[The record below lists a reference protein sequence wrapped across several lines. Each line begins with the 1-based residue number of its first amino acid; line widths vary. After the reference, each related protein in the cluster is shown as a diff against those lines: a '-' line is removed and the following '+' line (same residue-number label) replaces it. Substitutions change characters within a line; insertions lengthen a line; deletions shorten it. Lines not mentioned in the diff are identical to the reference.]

1 MFVVVYVIQCYDKV
15 KITYEIMIDSILEVA
30 VEAAVEVVEAIATN
44 VNIGSFFSSSEQKI
58 KIDQTVIQIDNDNKE
73 WKQYLL
79 DQDIDLSQ
87 SILDTNYQV
96 VLFYKNNLIKN
107 LKKDKYFEKLI
118 KIRRK
123 IYLFIQ
129 SSQLDT
135 IESFQ
140 QKLHNLKLISDE
152 FNNNSNLLTY
162 ISSMKKEL
170 LI

>member
-1 MFVVVYVIQCYDKV
+1 MQ
-15 KITYEIMIDSILEVA
+15 
-30 VEAAVEVVEAIATN
+30 
-44 VNIGSFFSSSEQKI
+44 
-58 KIDQTVIQIDNDNKE
+58 
-73 WKQYLL
+73 LL
-79 DQDIDLSQ
+79 Q
-87 SILDTNYQV
+87 SILDTNYQA
-96 VLFYKNNLIKN
+96 VLFYKNNLVKN

-135 IESFQ
+135 IENFQ

-162 ISSMKKEL
+162 ISRMEKEL
-170 LI
+170 SI

>member
-1 MFVVVYVIQCYDKV
+1 
-15 KITYEIMIDSILEVA
+15 MIDSILEVA
-30 VEAAVEVVEAIATN
+30 VEVIEAVATN
-44 VNIGSFFSSSEQKI
+44 VNIGSFFSSSGQKI

-73 WKQYLL
+73 WKQHLL
-79 DQDIDLSQ
+79 DKDIHLLQ
-87 SILDTNYQV
+87 SILDINYQV
-96 VLFYKNNLIKN
+96 VLFYKNNLVKN

-162 ISSMKKEL
+162 ISRMKKEL